1 MSRVLSDISCCSNR
15 LPGIIMDLDRR
26 GIAFTDVTKV
36 FKSKNNLMREAI
48 IDEAHV
54 WKKY

>member
-15 LPGIIMDLDRR
+15 HPDLIMDLDRR
-26 GIAFTDVTKV
+26 GIEFTDVTKV

-48 IDEAHV
+48 IDEAHA

>member
-15 LPGIIMDLDRR
+15 LPGLIMDLDRR

-48 IDEAHV
+48 IDEAHAR
-54 WKKY
+54 KKY